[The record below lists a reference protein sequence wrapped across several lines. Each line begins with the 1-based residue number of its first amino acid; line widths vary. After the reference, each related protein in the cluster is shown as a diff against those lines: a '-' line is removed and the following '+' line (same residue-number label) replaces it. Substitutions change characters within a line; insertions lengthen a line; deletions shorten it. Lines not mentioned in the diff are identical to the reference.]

1 LQGFDENGA
10 QEAPVFSASYMM
22 SMRLSDSRSLLLR
35 LAASLLLLAGLS
47 ACAVK
52 TNSRGNLVYGVDT
65 PALFGTEIGQFPLQ
79 NGGLGTLRREGKNF
93 SVKLS
98 GNQRVVPIN
107 NVESA
112 RIARTENVG
121 SRTVVVIE
129 TQRRNCDY
137 RYSVLAIEG
146 SDVLSWDVGNCRD
159 RPVVLVQDDRSALTF
174 DFPKGSSIERFVYTQ
189 DGRMRRGNV
198 KAVAGLNPRAK
209 PFADES
215 LYPPGYM
222 DSIRLHGVYPPPAA
236 PARAP
241 SAKPFLRPMRCISNE
256 ANQVT
261 TAPATVI
268 NANGSVDNVLLG
280 ASMWPVNAV
289 SVKSMEMAAT
299 NRPWQIAKIRAL
311 RRPLMWEAD
320 RGIARSVGMNGMGRP
335 VRQARPAGVDGFD
348 RPDFTEARTSAN
360 DVIPLK
366 TAVPISV
373 ICPAPLSRS
382 H

>member
-1 LQGFDENGA
+1 M
-10 QEAPVFSASYMM
+10 APARRQVSCLHMM
-22 SMRLSDSRSLLLR
+22 SMRLHVSRLLILR

-52 TNSRGNLVYGVDT
+52 TNSRGNFVYGVDT
-65 PALFGTEIGQFPLQ
+65 AALFGTEIGQFPLQ
-79 NGGLGTLRREGKNF
+79 DGGTGTLRREGKNF

-98 GNQRVVPIN
+98 GNQRVVPLN

-121 SRTVVVIE
+121 PRTVVVIE

-137 RYSVLAIEG
+137 RYTVLAIQG

-174 DFPKGSSIERFVYTQ
+174 DFPKGSAIERFVYTQ

-198 KAVAGLNPRAK
+198 KSVAGLNPRAK

-236 PARAP
+236 PAARSGKA
-241 SAKPFLRPMRCISNE
+241 AKPASGGRRAAPNSPAADQTQTAGSDASAGRVVPPPPQRVS
-256 ANQVT
+256 T
-261 TAPATVI
+261 GDAPA
-268 NANGSVDNVLLG
+268 APRSG
-280 ASMWPVNAV
+280 AASRVP
-289 SVKSMEMAAT
+289 
-299 NRPWQIAKIRAL
+299 AKLDLPDEEITSTRLDL
-311 RRPLMWEAD
+311 RD
-320 RGIARSVGMNGMGRP
+320 
-335 VRQARPAGVDGFD
+335 
-348 RPDFTEARTSAN
+348 
-360 DVIPLK
+360 
-366 TAVPISV
+366 
-373 ICPAPLSRS
+373 
-382 H
+382 

>member
-1 LQGFDENGA
+1 
-10 QEAPVFSASYMM
+10 MM

-65 PALFGTEIGQFPLQ
+65 AALFGTEIGQFPLQ
-79 NGGLGTLRREGKNF
+79 DGGLGTLRREGKNF

-236 PARAP
+236 PAARPGKA
-241 SAKPFLRPMRCISNE
+241 AKPASGNRPNRR
-256 ANQVT
+256 
-261 TAPATVI
+261 TAPDAPAAVQTQT
-268 NANGSVDNVLLG
+268 ASG
-280 ASMWPVNAV
+280 AASAGRVVPPPPQRVPAGDTP
-289 SVKSMEMAAT
+289 A
-299 NRPWQIAKIRAL
+299 P
-311 RRPLMWEAD
+311 
-320 RGIARSVGMNGMGRP
+320 ARSGTASRT
-335 VRQARPAGVDGFD
+335 PAKLDL
-348 RPDFTEARTSAN
+348 PDEEITTTRL
-360 DVIPLK
+360 DL
-366 TAVPISV
+366 
-373 ICPAPLSRS
+373 RD
-382 H
+382 